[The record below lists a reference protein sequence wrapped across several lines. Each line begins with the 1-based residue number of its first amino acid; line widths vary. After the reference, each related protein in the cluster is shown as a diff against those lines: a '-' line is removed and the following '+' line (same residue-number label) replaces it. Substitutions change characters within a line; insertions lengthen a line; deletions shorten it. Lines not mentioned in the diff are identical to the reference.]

1 MKAKD
6 FNQLKFPGVDVVE
19 ASAGSG
25 KTYALARRYLQLLM
39 APQLKSEE
47 SPLKTILAVTFTNKA
62 AFEMKERILEFL
74 KKIALDAF
82 KNKKEKANI
91 TFSLA
96 IGEEEAK
103 KLASIFVDEIISH
116 YNFFQVETIDSFIK
130 SLLSGC
136 AFHLRLASD
145 FRIKE
150 GFYKYLEYSL
160 DRLIERAGTD
170 RNILE
175 VFTRFLKSY
184 LWVENRESWLVK
196 KDMFGLIKS
205 LYNGTNTYGGIFRET
220 GIETASL
227 RKRKKTVIN
236 LIKEIADNAPE
247 HSDGRFINALNVF
260 LKKNRDSFNVDSLS
274 AYFEKRHFPVKKN
287 KEAPEEIIRLWN
299 NLRKNLGRL
308 CELESESVFS
318 PYIEIFNLVLSD
330 FKKLSGRDEIIFLPE
345 LNTLAQSLVGD
356 ESVSVAELYYRLA
369 VRFRHY
375 LIDEFQDTSRLQ
387 WRNLSPMINEA
398 LASGGTLFYVGDKK
412 QAIYRFRGGNVSLF
426 DSVKDGFKSFEPK
439 EAVLDKNYRSQKE
452 IIEFN
457 NQIFSAENLKRFIK
471 DAEKEQKSSFDLSDK
486 DIGRVIRIFSDSRQ
500 SWKGENTYGYVRIE
514 TVQAARLD
522 ERDIIMRKRLMSL
535 IAELKNRFSF
545 GAMAIL
551 TRENKDV
558 KLFTSWLIEE
568 GIPVESEKTLN
579 IREHPLVKEIVSFL
593 KFLNSPIDEL
603 SFASFILGEIFQKVS
618 GISGESIQDFLFKL
632 RMAAEKGKGIYL
644 YRKFRNRFPDAWES
658 LIDEFFKSVGFVPL
672 YELMIS
678 VFGKFKVMENFP
690 QYQGFFM
697 KFLELI
703 KKREE
708 DYAGLSSFLEF
719 FEEIEEKEL
728 YVNVV
733 YPVRSKSPQATAL
746 DSLCQGTSNGV
757 KISTIHKAKG
767 LEFPVV
773 IIPFLELEVNVGS
786 GVSGSRKPYLV
797 KQFEDNSL
805 SLIQL
810 KKSYRAH
817 SDKLDNEYR
826 EEYLK
831 SLIEGLDNLYV
842 TLTRAKY
849 ELYLFIPSKTGN
861 RKNMAR
867 LLIPFESYESGIRR
881 EYREPVVP
889 KGMVSPMELKK
900 TVIRLPVSR
909 YSDWIS
915 ILKDEF
921 IGPSKLVNRDKIA
934 RGRVLHFILSR
945 VGNLYK
951 QDKNACLKEA
961 REKAGLVFPYVKK
974 LDEYISLIQNLLDEE
989 KFKPFFYLKEGTLFQ
1004 EKEIIGS
1011 SGNTK
1016 RIDRLIITANEAWI
1030 IDYKSSKDEFEIQ
1043 QEQIIGY
1050 MNIVKSL
1057 YPGLKVKC
1065 FLIYLDTLSIEE
1077 ITS

>member
-1 MKAKD
+1 MKSKD
-6 FNQLKFPGVDVVE
+6 LTLLKFPGVDIVE

-39 APQLKSEE
+39 APQLQSEE
-47 SPLKTILAVTFTNKA
+47 SPLKAILAVTFTNKA

-82 KNKKEKANI
+82 KNKKEKADI
-91 TFSLA
+91 TSSLA

-103 KLASIFVDEIISH
+103 KLASIFIDEIISH
-116 YNFFQVETIDSFIK
+116 YSFFRVETIDSFIK

-136 AFHLRLASD
+136 AFHLHLASN

-150 GFYKYLEYSL
+150 DFYKYLEYSL

-170 RNILE
+170 RNILK

-196 KDMFGLIKS
+196 KDMFSLIKS
-205 LYNGTNTYGGIFRET
+205 LYSGTNTYGGIFRESSI
-220 GIETASL
+220 GTASL
-227 RKRKKTVIN
+227 YKKKKTIIN
-236 LIKEIADNAPE
+236 LIKEIAENAPE
-247 HSDGRFINALNVF
+247 YSDGRFINALNVF
-260 LKKNRDSFNVDSLS
+260 LKKNRDSFNIDSLS

-287 KEAPEEIIRLWN
+287 KETPEKIIKLWN
-299 NLRKNLGRL
+299 NLRKNLGGL
-308 CELESESVFS
+308 CELESQSIFS
-318 PYIEIFNLVLSD
+318 PYIEIFNLVWSD
-330 FKKLSGRDEIIFLPE
+330 FRKLSGRDEVIFLPE
-345 LNTLAQSLVGD
+345 LNILAQSVIGD
-356 ESVSVAELYYRLA
+356 ESVTVAEFYYRLA

-387 WRNLSPMINEA
+387 WRNLSPMIDEA

-426 DSVKDGFKSFEPK
+426 DSVKDDFESFKPQETI
-439 EAVLDKNYRSQKE
+439 LDKNYRSQKE

-457 NQIFSAENLKRFIK
+457 NQIFSAENLQRFVK
-471 DAEKEQKSSFDLSDK
+471 DAKEEKKGSFDLSDK
-486 DIGRVIRIFSDSRQ
+486 DIGRVIRVFSDSTQ
-500 SWKGENTYGYVRIE
+500 SWKEENIYGYVKIE
-514 TVQAARLD
+514 AVQAARLD
-522 ERDIIMRKRLMSL
+522 ERDIIMRKKLISL
-535 IAELKNRFSF
+535 IAELKTRFSF
-545 GAMAIL
+545 GDMAIL

-593 KFLNSPIDEL
+593 TFLNSPIDNL
-603 SFASFILGEIFQKVS
+603 SFASFILGDIFQKVS
-618 GISGESIQDFLFKL
+618 GISGKGVQDFLFKL
-632 RMAAEKGKGIYL
+632 RIAAEKGKGIYL
-644 YRKFRNRFPDAWES
+644 YRKFKNRFPDAWEG
-658 LIDEFFKSVGFVPL
+658 LIEEFFKSVGFVPL

-678 VFGKFKVMENFP
+678 IFGKFKVMENFP

-719 FEEIEEKEL
+719 FGEIEEKEL
-728 YVNVV
+728 YINVIPSGEASARGRKV
-733 YPVRSKSPQATAL
+733 ISP
-746 DSLCQGTSNGV
+746 GV

-773 IIPFLELEVNVGS
+773 IIPFFELEVNVGS
-786 GVSGSRKPYLV
+786 GGTGSRRPYLV

-805 SLIQL
+805 SLLQL
-810 KKSYRAH
+810 KKSYRAY

-849 ELYLFIPSKTGN
+849 EVYLFIPSKTGN
-861 RKNMAR
+861 RKNLAR
-867 LLIPFESYESGIRR
+867 FLIPFESYESGIRR
-881 EYREPVVP
+881 EYKEPAVP
-889 KGMVSPMELKK
+889 KGMASPMELERP
-900 TVIRLPVSR
+900 VIRLPVSR
-909 YSDWIS
+909 YSDWIN

-921 IGPSKLVNRDKIA
+921 IGSSKLINRDKIV
-934 RGRVLHFILSR
+934 RGKVLHFILSR

-961 REKAGLVFPYVKK
+961 REKAGLIFPYVKK
-974 LDEYISLIQNLLDEE
+974 LNEYISIVQNLLDEE
-989 KFKPFFYLKEGTLFQ
+989 KFKSFFYLKEGALFQ
-1004 EKEIIGS
+1004 EKEIVDS
-1011 SGNTK
+1011 SGKTK
-1016 RIDRLIITANEAWI
+1016 RIDRLIITAKEAWI
-1030 IDYKSSKDEFEIQ
+1030 IDYKSSKDELEIQ

-1050 MNIVKSL
+1050 LNIVKSL
-1057 YPGLKVKC
+1057 YPGLEVKC
-1065 FLIYLDTLSIEE
+1065 FLIYLDTLALEE
-1077 ITS
+1077 ISS